1 MHPVLKRCYEL
12 LQARSQKVESERG
25 RVLVGDTQYEQAPEE
40 SAEFLGDED
49 ALEVTDDEIPS
60 TQNSLDEAP
69 TSVQVRA

>member
-1 MHPVLKRCYEL
+1 M
-12 LQARSQKVESERG
+12 ESERG

-49 ALEVTDDEIPS
+49 ALEVTDDEIPG